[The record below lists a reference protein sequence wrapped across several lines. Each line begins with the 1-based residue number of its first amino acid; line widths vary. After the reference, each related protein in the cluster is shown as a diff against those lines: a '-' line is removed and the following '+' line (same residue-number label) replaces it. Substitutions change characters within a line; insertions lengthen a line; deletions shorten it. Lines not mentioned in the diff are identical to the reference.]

1 VEGYR
6 LTVEVPVRFRDVDML
21 GHVNN
26 AVYLT
31 YLENARIEYC
41 RRVFGMR
48 RAAEIDIVISRV
60 EIDYR
65 SASYVGE
72 TLIVGLRVVE
82 LGGASFAAE
91 YRIEDK
97 VSGRLVAQART
108 VQVFYDVAMAR
119 PKRPDEERLQKMR
132 DFDGL
137 A

>member
-1 VEGYR
+1 MDGYR
-6 LTVEVPVRFRDVDML
+6 LTVEVPVRFRDIDAL

-41 RRVFGMR
+41 GRVFGMR
-48 RAAEIDIVISRV
+48 KVAEIDFVIARV

-65 SASYVGE
+65 GASYVGE
-72 TLIVGLRVVE
+72 TLVVGVRVSS
-82 LGGASFAAE
+82 LGGASFEME
-91 YRIEDK
+91 YRVEDK
-97 VSGRLVAQART
+97 VSQRLVAQAKT
-108 VQVFYDVAMAR
+108 IQVFYDVALAR
-119 PKRPDEERLQKMR
+119 PKRPDEERIKKMK